1 MKDKKTL
8 AELMKKE
15 VNSLLRPA
23 NAAAASTTAST
34 TTGKVVA
41 HVQGQEAQ
49 LVQPEM
55 LSDDTLVGMAAWK
68 VVKTFAMKTDQF
80 ASKTWFKVEPLGNQ
94 LLIRELYKA

>member
-23 NAAAASTTAST
+23 NAAAASTTALT
-34 TTGKVVA
+34 TPEKVVA

-55 LSDDTLVGMAAWK
+55 LSDDTLVGLCAWK
-68 VVKTFAMKTDQF
+68 VFKVYAMKTAQLET
-80 ASKTWFKVEPLGNQ
+80 KTWFNVEPLGNQ